1 MKRQKLKTGLVA
13 VAAVAAYVINGQAQS
28 VDALLDKLV
37 DKGVLTVKEAQQLRE
52 ESDKDFTKAYA
63 AKSGMAEWVS
73 ALKFSGDVRGRYE
86 NFSSVND
93 AFVSQDRFRYRL
105 RFGVVANL
113 ADDFEA
119 GFRLTSSQQTGGSG
133 GNAGAF
139 GGDPISG
146 NTTYGDN
153 GSKKF
158 VYIDQAYGKWSPLKG
173 DLSGSVTLGK
183 MENPFVFSDMVF
195 DADYT
200 PEGAAMQTAYRFN
213 DMHTVQ
219 LIGGAFVLDE
229 IGSGAGASS
238 DPYMFG
244 GQARLDSVW
253 NDKLKSSA
261 GLAALVIQNDENLGN
276 AAVPNVNRGNTRLGN
291 TAPAYNFNP
300 VIADAAMTYTF
311 GSAPLYA
318 GPFPV
323 KLGGDYMLNPG
334 APHGADNYGYSAGFT
349 LGKAGKRHTWEASY
363 TWKYLGANA
372 WWEEF
377 VDSDFGAFYT
387 GTLDNSGAG
396 TGYGSGTGVKGHILK
411 FAYSPSDSL
420 TLSAKWFLTELMDP
434 LPTSLPQGSETMMS
448 RLQVDAV
455 WKF

>member
-1 MKRQKLKTGLVA
+1 MKKQNLKKGLVA
-13 VAAVAAYVINGQAQS
+13 VAAVAAYVINGHAQS
-28 VDALLDKLV
+28 VDSLLDKLV
-37 DKGVLTVKEAQQLRE
+37 DKGVLSVKEAQQLRE

-86 NFSSVND
+86 NFTSDNN

-105 RFGVVANL
+105 RFGVTATL

-146 NTTYGDN
+146 NTTFGDN

-158 VYIDQAYGKWSPLKG
+158 IYIDQAYGKWSPLKG
-173 DLSGSVTLGK
+173 PYLSGSVTVGK

-200 PEGAAMQTAYRFN
+200 PEGFALQSAYRFN
-213 DMHTVQ
+213 DVHTVQ
-219 LIGGAFVLDE
+219 LIGGGFVLDE
-229 IGSGAGASS
+229 IGTGAGASS
-238 DPYMFG
+238 DPYLFG
-244 GQARLDSVW
+244 GQARLDSAW
-253 NDKLKSSA
+253 SDKLKSTAGVA
-261 GLAALVIQNDENLGN
+261 GLVIGSEENLLNGS
-276 AAVPNVNRGNTRLGN
+276 VPNVNRGNTRTGT
-291 TAPAYNFNP
+291 TAPQYEFNP
-300 VIADAAMTYTF
+300 IIADAAVTYSF

-323 KLGGDYMLNPG
+323 KVGGDYMINPA
-334 APHGADNYGYSAGFT
+334 APRSADNYAYSAGITF
-349 LGKAGKRHTWEASY
+349 GKAGKRHTWEASY

-372 WWEEF
+372 WWEEL
-377 VDSDFGAFYT
+377 VDSDFGAYYG
-387 GTLDNSGAG
+387 GTLANSGL
-396 TGYGSGTGVKGHILK
+396 TTQYGSGTGVKGHIVKL
-411 FAYSPSDSL
+411 AYSPSDSL
-420 TLSAKWFLTELMDP
+420 TLSGKWFLTDLINP
-434 LPTSLPQGSETMMS
+434 LPAGSESMMS